1 MGIEPQRDATVNWW
15 HQDIENEGIFYTD
28 SNGLEIIKRTKR
40 MPTEKYS
47 ELKMDAPIN
56 FYPVNSA
63 IFIENV
69 NKDT

>member
-1 MGIEPQRDATVNWW
+1 
-15 HQDIENEGIFYTD
+15 
-28 SNGLEIIKRTKR
+28 